1 MDCDCDSK
9 QFFPPEDMEK
19 KILDE
24 QKQVMKQMARELVN
38 ILATRMT
45 DLKKSDELKDA
56 IEKRIQSKF
65 DFKDKKK

>member
-9 QFFPPEDMEK
+9 QFFPPEDIEK
-19 KILDE
+19 KISDE

-65 DFKDKKK
+65 DYKEKKK